1 MFLHKRFCMLLALT
15 LLPAL
20 ALSQSEA
27 EKSQAAIEKSQADIE
42 KSQANLEAQ
51 LADARA
57 RLEAAAREVAELSGQ
72 LTGPIMQDYMITGMA
87 GMPSRAMLGINLGD
101 DRQGKEGVRVQSVT
115 PGGPASDAGLRA
127 GDVIIGV
134 DGKNLRSKDK
144 SSAAAL
150 VEYMHTVRAGDKVKV
165 DYLRDG
171 KTQSVQVTTEAFG
184 PGQFMVR
191 SGRGM
196 PDRVFAMAVPA
207 PVGAVPVLPPTPF
220 TAAFPAVNVLDMEL
234 VAMTPKLGKYFG
246 TDKGVLVVRAPG
258 DSELKL
264 EDGDVI
270 LDIDGRAP
278 QNGAHALRILGSYQ
292 PGEKVAINVLRDRKP
307 VKLSVTV
314 SDRGPMTIHSGG
326 NAMWFNAPVP
336 PPEVK
341 PLPGAPKPVPPAQS
355 EGPT

>member
-1 MFLHKRFCMLLALT
+1 MSLYKRIHIFRRVLLVLA

-20 ALSQSEA
+20 ALA
-27 EKSQAAIEKSQADIE
+27 ADDDKEKSQPDI
-42 KSQANLEAQ
+42 EAQ

-72 LTGPIMQDYMITGMA
+72 LTGPIMQDYMIAGVA

-101 DRQGKEGVRVQSVT
+101 DQQAKEGARVQSVT

-127 GDVIIGV
+127 GDVVIGI
-134 DGKNLRSKDK
+134 DGKNLRVKDK

-150 VEYMHTVRAGDKVKV
+150 VEHMRTVKVGDKVKV
-165 DYLRDG
+165 DYVRDG
-171 KTQSVQVTTEAFG
+171 KTNSVEITTEAFG
-184 PGQFMVR
+184 AGRFVMGAPG
-191 SGRGM
+191 
-196 PDRVFAMAVPA
+196 DRVFMMRA
-207 PVGAVPVLPPTPF
+207 PGPLGAVPPVPPTPF
-220 TAAFPAVNVLDMEL
+220 TMAFPAANVLDMEL

-314 SDRGPMTIHSGG
+314 SEHGSMAIPSGG

-336 PPEVK
+336 PPAVR
-341 PLPGAPKPVPPAQS
+341 PFPGPPKPVPPPQS

>member
-1 MFLHKRFCMLLALT
+1 MFLHKRTHVFRRALLVLAL
-15 LLPAL
+15 LPGLAL
-20 ALSQSEA
+20 AA
-27 EKSQAAIEKSQADIE
+27 DDDKEKGQADI
-42 KSQANLEAQ
+42 EAQ

-72 LTGPIMQDYMITGMA
+72 LTGPIMQDYMIAGVA
-87 GMPSRAMLGINLGD
+87 GMHSRAMLGINLGD
-101 DRQGKEGVRVQSVT
+101 DRQAKEGVPVQSVT

-150 VEYMHTVRAGDKVKV
+150 VEHMRTVKVGDKVKV
-165 DYLRDG
+165 EYLRDG
-171 KTQSVQVTTEAFG
+171 KTNSAEITTEPFG
-184 PGQFMVR
+184 F
-191 SGRGM
+191 GRMAMGGP
-196 PDRVFAMAVPA
+196 PDRVFMMRAPGLLGAVPA
-207 PVGAVPVLPPTPF
+207 VPPTPF
-220 TAAFPAVNVLDMEL
+220 TMAFPAANVLDMEL

-270 LDIDGRAP
+270 LDIDGRTP

-292 PGEKVAINVLRDRKP
+292 PGEKVAINVLRDRKR

-314 SDRGPMTIHSGG
+314 SEHGPMTMHSG

-336 PPEVK
+336 PPEVQ
-341 PLPGAPKPVPPAQS
+341 PFPGAPKPVSPPQS

>member
-1 MFLHKRFCMLLALT
+1 
-15 LLPAL
+15 
-20 ALSQSEA
+20 
-27 EKSQAAIEKSQADIE
+27 
-42 KSQANLEAQ
+42 
-51 LADARA
+51 
-57 RLEAAAREVAELSGQ
+57 
-72 LTGPIMQDYMITGMA
+72 MIAGVA

-101 DRQGKEGVRVQSVT
+101 DREAKEGVPVQSVT

-150 VEYMHTVRAGDKVKV
+150 VEYMRTVKVGDKVKV
-165 DYLRDG
+165 NYLRDG
-171 KTQSVQVTTEAFG
+171 KPQSVQVTTEAFG

-196 PDRVFAMAVPA
+196 PDRVFTMAVPA
-207 PVGAVPVLPPTPF
+207 PVGAVPAFPPTPF
-220 TAAFPAVNVLDMEL
+220 TMAFPAANVLDMEL
-234 VAMTPKLGKYFG
+234 VAITPKLGKYFG

-270 LDIDGRAP
+270 LDIDGRTP

-307 VKLSVTV
+307 VKLAVTV
-314 SDRGPMTIHSGG
+314 SERGPMTIHGGG

-336 PPEVK
+336 PPDVK
-341 PLPGAPKPVPPAQS
+341 PFPGAPKPTLPPQS